1 MNKKL
6 KPIDFQ
12 GNLLDEQERFLEEH
26 AQAVFH
32 NKIECLEWFVDDD
45 ISQLYTMIE
54 ENMGIDEWLQEM
66 SHRIEE
72 YDETYYILEE
82 EDLITYRDTFYN
94 KGEKNERVI
103 Y

>member
-1 MNKKL
+1 MNKNL

-26 AQAVFH
+26 AQAVFY
-32 NKIECLEWFVDDD
+32 NKMECLEWFVDDD

-54 ENMGIDEWLQEM
+54 ENMGIDLWFDEM
-66 SHRIEE
+66 SHRIED
-72 YDETYYILEE
+72 YDDTYYILEE

-94 KGEKNERVI
+94 KGEENENRL
-103 Y
+103 